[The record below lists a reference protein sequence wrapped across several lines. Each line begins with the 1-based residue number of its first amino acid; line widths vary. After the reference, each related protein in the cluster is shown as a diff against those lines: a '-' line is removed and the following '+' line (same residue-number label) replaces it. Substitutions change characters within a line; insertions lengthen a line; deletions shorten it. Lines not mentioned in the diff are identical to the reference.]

1 MDTTNHLET
10 SLESLEEGAAKCKT
24 VEDYVRLVQ
33 TYRGKGPYERIAAAQ
48 VNAEFAALMKRLQ
61 KENIRYACE
70 IGTMNGCSAG
80 AMTPRPSTAPS
91 TVIAGVIIPSP

>member
-1 MDTTNHLET
+1 MNHST
-10 SLESLEEGAAKCKT
+10 ITGPKT
-24 VEDYVRLVQ
+24 APRRAVPVRW
-33 TYRGKGPYERIAAAQ
+33 IANSATRMITA
-48 VNAEFAALMKRLQ
+48 
-61 KENIRYACE
+61 